1 MDRRTY
7 ILINWQVRKRASDAV
22 YAAPE
27 GHHCIIQEP
36 TRTLDQNAA
45 QWPILEAFSRQLT
58 IPVNGAMAHLDPE
71 EWKDILTAIFK
82 GEQLRFAQWFDGRTI
97 LLGHRTKEFKKKE
110 FSDWIEFLR
119 ATAVE
124 RDVNLEKTHGTAT

>member
-1 MDRRTY
+1 MDRRTF
-7 ILINWQVRKRASDAV
+7 ILADNKVRGRAIEAIYDAPLG
-22 YAAPE
+22 Y
-27 GHHCIIQEP
+27 HCIIQEP

-45 QWPILEAFSRQLT
+45 QWPILEAFSKQLT

-124 RDVNLEKTHGTAT
+124 RDVNLERT

>member
-1 MDRRTY
+1 MDRRTF
-7 ILINWQVRKRASDAV
+7 ILVNEQVRGRAIEAIYDAPDG
-22 YAAPE
+22 Y
-27 GHHCIIQEP
+27 HCIIQEP

-45 QWPILEAFSRQLT
+45 QWPILEAFSEQLQ
-58 IPVNGAMAHLDPE
+58 IPVNGATVKLDPA

-97 LLGHRTKEFKKKE
+97 LLGYRTKEFKKKE

-124 RDVNLEKTHGTAT
+124 RDVNLEKT